1 LAAVLTEIYLCG
13 VCSGLEILR
22 RHGRGQAAESTGGE
36 EVSSAEEMVGAAL
49 AAYDRWQAAHTCT
62 TVAAQSEAAVASVLA
77 SVNSVLKPPALGV
90 PQPAWAPG
98 QSSSSST
105 TTTLTT
111 SAPAGIPGELEAM
124 DELNRAEES
133 AESDLELGRLPP
145 ALALADRALSAE
157 ESYWG
162 TRDHLRTLPLAAL
175 ARAVRKLCEGFG
187 QHIQHTEEL
196 FELGRTVERR
206 CGQLG
211 VWEAHEPGRGGGEG
225 LPDVAALAEH
235 ANRARACAAELEAAT
250 VELGGAEVF
259 AAAHGGGSE
268 ALAQLEQGVE
278 TLRRRRYYLRVISI
292 RPGLLNWLRF
302 TYDFEIGPA

>member
-1 LAAVLTEIYLCG
+1 MTEIYLCG
-13 VCSGLEILR
+13 VCSGQEILR
-22 RHGRGQAAESTGGE
+22 RSGRGQAAESSGGE
-36 EVSSAEEMVGAAL
+36 EVASAEEMVGAAL

-77 SVNSVLKPPALGV
+77 SVNSVLKPP
-90 PQPAWAPG
+90 PASGAPPSARPPG
-98 QSSSSST
+98 QSSSSSST
-105 TTTLTT
+105 TRTTL
-111 SAPAGIPGELEAM
+111 APAGIPGELEAL

-162 TRDHLRTLPLAAL
+162 TRDHLRSLPLAAL

-250 VELGGAEVF
+250 VELGGAEVAA

-268 ALAQLEQGVE
+268 AALAQLEQRVE
-278 TLRRRRYYLRVISI
+278 TLRRGRYHLRVISI
-292 RPGLLNWLRF
+292 RTGILN
-302 TYDFEIGPA
+302 